1 MLDAHD
7 HRQIGREQ
15 DLFHFQEEA
24 PGMAFWHPRGLA
36 LCRVLEQAAR
46 DALSAEDYAEV
57 RGPQVLRQPIWEASG
72 HWQHF
77 AEGIFKLEQDDG
89 QPRVRC
95 GPSIAPG
102 MRSSTRTRRAPTGI
116 SRCA

>member
-1 MLDAHD
+1 
-7 HRQIGREQ
+7 
-15 DLFHFQEEA
+15 
-24 PGMAFWHPRGLA
+24 MAFWHPRGLA

-102 MRSSTRTRRAPTGI
+102 MRSSTHTRRAPTGI